1 MAQGHRHDDQCC
13 GGSPLPRVEAAVLR
27 MKERSLRV
35 TTPRLAMLNI
45 LAEAT
50 RPMSAEEIH
59 AAAGDG
65 TLDLVT
71 VYRSLGALDE
81 AGILQRHPLERGRS
95 LYALVAPGHHHH
107 HVICR
112 RCGRIE
118 RLPGCDTSRLEAAAR
133 GKGFA
138 DLTHVME
145 IYGICPACS
154 AKPLS
159 HA

>member
-1 MAQGHRHDDQCC
+1 
-13 GGSPLPRVEAAVLR
+13 
-27 MKERSLRV
+27 
-35 TTPRLAMLNI
+35 MLNI
-45 LAEAT
+45 LAEAS
-50 RPMSAEEIH
+50 RPLSAEEIH

-95 LYALVAPGHHHH
+95 LYALVSPGHHHH

-133 GKGFA
+133 SKGFA
-138 DLTHVME
+138 DLTHIME

-154 AKPLS
+154 TQPPS

>member
-13 GGSPLPRVEAAVLR
+13 AGSPLPRVEAAIVR
-27 MKERSLRV
+27 MKERALRV
-35 TTPRLAMLNI
+35 TAPRLAMLNI
-45 LAEAT
+45 LAAAT
-50 RPMSAEEIH
+50 RPLSAEEIH

-81 AGILQRHPLERGRS
+81 AGIVQRHPLERGRS

-112 RCGRIE
+112 RCGSIE

-133 GKGFA
+133 GKGFS
-138 DLTHVME
+138 DLTHIME
-145 IYGICPACS
+145 IYGICPTCS
-154 AKPLS
+154 TKTPS